1 MRDRNI
7 FAELP
12 VEEIRENKV
21 SVSNSTEAHPKR
33 NSNIRRKV
41 RKIKHS
47 ADSPADKLATF
58 DCVNIK
64 EFEKLSIDSNLSS
77 DQENMKNTAPKKSK
91 PTVSTNLANINHKK
105 ATGADNWKAFLESN
119 AKTKDPSQD
128 EFTLNIGYEDESDV
142 VKKTHVVAM
151 DCEMVGIGEDKKE
164 NMLARVSI
172 VNSLGECIY
181 DTFVKPTATITDYR
195 TAVSGVRPCDL
206 VNAEKFP
213 VVQKKVLEILRGKVL
228 VGHAVHNDLIVLNIR
243 HPRHKTR
250 DTSRFKKFYQIG
262 VGTPSLKKLTSH
274 FLNVDIQTGE
284 HNSIQ
289 DAQAAMQL
297 YMLYRKEWEADVKQH
312 RHATLRSR
320 SIKKPKKTHK
330 TKKKHRNY

>member
-12 VEEIRENKV
+12 IEESNEKST
-21 SVSNSTEAHPKR
+21 SVNNSLESPTKR
-33 NSNIRRKV
+33 SFRK
-41 RKIKHS
+41 KI
-47 ADSPADKLATF
+47 
-58 DCVNIK
+58 
-64 EFEKLSIDSNLSS
+64 
-77 DQENMKNTAPKKSK
+77 KKSK
-91 PTVSTNLANINHKK
+91 PVNNTSVTNASDLDINDIKEFSKLSLNHITEQENDMKSDKVCKKPKPTSVNNIAKITHKNV
-105 ATGADNWKAFLESN
+105 TGADNWKTFLETTAPATSDL
-119 AKTKDPSQD
+119 KDKNLS
-128 EFTLNIGYEDESDV
+128 LNIEYKDECISR
-142 VKKTHVVAM
+142 KKLSCVAM

-172 VNSLGECIY
+172 VNSLGECVY

-206 VNAEKFP
+206 VNAEKFT

-228 VGHAVHNDLIVLNIR
+228 VGHAVHNDLIVLKIR
-243 HPRHKTR
+243 HPRYLIR
-250 DTSRFKKFYQIG
+250 DTSRYKKFYQIG

-312 RHATLRSR
+312 RHSNLRYR
-320 SIKKPKKTHK
+320 SKKKPKQTNK

>member
-1 MRDRNI
+1 
-7 FAELP
+7 
-12 VEEIRENKV
+12 
-21 SVSNSTEAHPKR
+21 
-33 NSNIRRKV
+33 
-41 RKIKHS
+41 
-47 ADSPADKLATF
+47 
-58 DCVNIK
+58 
-64 EFEKLSIDSNLSS
+64 
-77 DQENMKNTAPKKSK
+77 MKNGNIPKKSK
-91 PTVSTNLANINHKK
+91 PTIANNLANINHKK
-105 ATGADNWKAFLESN
+105 ATGADNWKAFLESKAN
-119 AKTKDPSQD
+119 AKDASND
-128 EFTLNIGYEDESDV
+128 EFTLNIGYEDESDT

-250 DTSRFKKFYQIG
+250 DTSRYKKFYQIG

-297 YMLYRKEWEADVKQH
+297 YMLCRKEWEADVKQH